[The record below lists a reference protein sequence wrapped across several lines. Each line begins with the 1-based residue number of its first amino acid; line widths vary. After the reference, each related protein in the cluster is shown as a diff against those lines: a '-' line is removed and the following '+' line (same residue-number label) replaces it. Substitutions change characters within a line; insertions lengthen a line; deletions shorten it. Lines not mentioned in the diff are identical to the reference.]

1 MVVVKKQR
9 VQKRHSKADV
19 RENAELAIE

>member
-9 VQKRHSKADV
+9 VQKRHNKADV